1 MGYDRFPERLI
12 DEKREL
18 YEAVGEGSWL
28 LFTHDPGVAAG
39 QLSLDEE
46 GRYRV
51 VDPQRRLDQ
60 WDLNEDATPPSC
72 RG

>member
-18 YEAVGEGSWL
+18 FSAVGEGSWL
-28 LFTHDPGVAAG
+28 LFTHDPEVAAG

-51 VDPQRRLDQ
+51 VDRQRKLDQ
-60 WDLNEDATPPSC
+60 WELNEDAAPPSW